1 MMYWKFKAIVN
12 IGDIYMCVNK
22 GEIDTVLLMSKL
34 AEKI

>member
-22 GEIDTVLLMSKL
+22 GEIDTILMSKL